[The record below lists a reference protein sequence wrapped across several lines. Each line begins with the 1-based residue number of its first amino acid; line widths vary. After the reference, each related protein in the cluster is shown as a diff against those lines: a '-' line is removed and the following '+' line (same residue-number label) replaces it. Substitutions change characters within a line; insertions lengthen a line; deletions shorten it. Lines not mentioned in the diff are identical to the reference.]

1 MSSIEPHPH
10 SNFAGSLALLCAL
23 VVAPPSPAHAAAGGR
38 MEFQYALLQTGRS
51 MTCATDSRNFGHAFS
66 RLQDEVERT
75 GHEVLW
81 FSIKDRPY
89 VIRDSA
95 TVERVHQILEPV
107 TRLGSEQGR
116 VGSMQGEL
124 GRRQGELGHL
134 QGEVAQVQAHLADLE
149 ARDDPRQRAD
159 LDELRQQVMEL
170 SSQVRGIAARQR
182 GLGVQQAELGRQQA
196 ELGAQ
201 QARASRLAFA
211 QLRGLADQAIASGKA
226 EAIGSD

>member
-23 VVAPPSPAHAAAGGR
+23 VVAAPLPAHAAGGGR
-38 MEFQYALLQTGRS
+38 MEFQFALLQTGRS
-51 MTCATDSRNFGHAFS
+51 MTCATDSRNFGHTFS
-66 RLQDEVERT
+66 RLQDEVEST

-89 VIRDSA
+89 VIRDSS
-95 TVERVHQILEPV
+95 TVERAHRILEPM
-107 TRLGSEQGR
+107 TRLGTEQGR
-116 VGSMQGEL
+116 VGSM
-124 GRRQGELGHL
+124 
-134 QGEVAQVQAHLADLE
+134 
-149 ARDDPRQRAD
+149 
-159 LDELRQQVMEL
+159 
-170 SSQVRGIAARQR
+170 
-182 GLGVQQAELGRQQA
+182 QA